1 MIKTTLMKPFAYV
14 LPVLALLL
22 HACSDFEGPRADR
35 VNDSDILTR
44 VAINSEAVIM
54 KQGDSI
60 NLSATLYSMDGTE
73 LTGVDHSLIEW
84 SSASP
89 IDATIDSTGKVIARR
104 VVTAPVSIIAKLE
117 YKGTTKADTIPLY
130 ITADSYTATEVRL
143 VALDSNRIGAL
154 GTGATRV
161 RIDIYDNENLII
173 KGARIHIESTVSGV
187 AVNYAGGGGSL
198 GDALFSVQNTASHVG
213 PFYIKVKGNLY
224 GSEISDSLEFTGL
237 YPAMVIF
244 SIAYNSNT
252 GEYAFASGIN
262 PLIPQLLQPCAVMVI
277 MVNGNPEPIDLI
289 FSDSTDSNINCDPNH
304 PPMFPT
310 MIQNVNGG
318 NLLGIPVPNPGTF
331 PYMQRRSGGT
341 GLISMRIR
349 SAASKELIGPTA
361 QFDVRTPDQLP

>member
-1 MIKTTLMKPFAYV
+1 MIKTTLMKRFGYV
-14 LPVLALLL
+14 VPVLALMLSS
-22 HACSDFEGPRADR
+22 CSDFAGPRIGGISE
-35 VNDSDILTR
+35 SDILTR
-44 VAINSEAVIM
+44 VVINSEAVIM

-60 NLSATLYSMDGTE
+60 NLSATLYSMAGTE
-73 LTGVDHSLIEW
+73 LTGAASSLIEW
-84 SSASP
+84 SSTSP
-89 IDATIDSTGKVIARR
+89 IDATVDSSGKVIARR
-104 VVTAPVSIIAKLE
+104 IVTAPVNIIAKLE

-130 ITADSYTATEVRL
+130 ITADSYKATEVRL
-143 VALDSNRIGAL
+143 VALDSNRVGAL
-154 GTGATRV
+154 GTHATRV
-161 RIDIYDNENLII
+161 RIDIYDNDDLII
-173 KGARIHIESTVSGV
+173 KGARIHIESTVKGIS
-187 AVNYAGGGGSL
+187 VNFAGGGGSL

-213 PFYIKVKGNLY
+213 PFYVKVKGNLY

-252 GEYAFASGIN
+252 GEYVSSGIN
-262 PLIPQLLQPCAVMVI
+262 PLVPQLLQPCAAMVI

-289 FSDSTDSNINCDPNH
+289 FSDSMDSNIDCDPDY

-310 MIQNVNGG
+310 MIQNINGG

-349 SAASKELIGPTA
+349 SVRSQQLIGPTA
-361 QFDVRTPDQLP
+361 RFDVRTPNQLP

>member
-1 MIKTTLMKPFAYV
+1 MIKITLMKPFAYV

-35 VNDSDILTR
+35 VKDSDILTR

-73 LTGVDHSLIEW
+73 LSGVDHSLVEW

-89 IDATIDSTGKVIARR
+89 IDATVDSTGKVIARR
-104 VVTAPVSIIAKLE
+104 VVTAPVSIIAKAE
-117 YKGTTKADTIPLY
+117 YKGTTKADTIPVY
-130 ITADSYTATEVRL
+130 ITEESYRASEVRV
-143 VALDSNRIGAL
+143 VALDSTRVGAL
-154 GTGATRV
+154 GTTATRV
-161 RIDIYDNENLII
+161 RIDIYDNDSLII
-173 KGARIHIESTVSGV
+173 KGARIHIESTVKGV
-187 AVNYAGGGGSL
+187 AVNFAGGGGPL
-198 GDALFSVQNTASHVG
+198 GDALFSVQNAASHIG

-224 GSEISDSLEFTGL
+224 GAEVSDSIEFTGL

-244 SIAYNSNT
+244 TVAYNSNT
-252 GEYAFASGIN
+252 GEYVFASGIN
-262 PLIPQLLQPCAVMVI
+262 PLVPQLLQPCAVMVI

-289 FSDSTDSNINCDPNH
+289 FSDSTESNINCASNY

-318 NLLGIPVPNPGTF
+318 NLIGIPVPNPGTF

-349 SAASKELIGPTA
+349 STTSKELFGPTGM
-361 QFDVRTPDQLP
+361 FDVRTPAQLP